1 MAQSMNQSIKKLFI
15 SLGLH
20 TVFLFMGSI
29 LTKPSLTPWYESLNK
44 PSWTPPN
51 AAFPIV
57 WPILFLMMAIS
68 FWMIWKEFEF
78 KKNQNAYVFYGLQ
91 LALNVMWSYS
101 FFFMQNPLY
110 GMINIAL
117 LITFVL
123 LTIQTFMKLKPTA
136 AYLLFPYLF
145 WLFFAAFLNRS
156 IWLLN
161 S

>member
-1 MAQSMNQSIKKLFI
+1 MNQSITKLFI
-15 SLGLH
+15 SLIVHALAL
-20 TVFLFMGSI
+20 TAGSL
-29 LTKPSLTPWYESLNK
+29 LTKPSLALWYTNLQK
-44 PSWTPPN
+44 PEWTPPN
-51 AAFPIV
+51 ATFPIV
-57 WPILFLMMAIS
+57 WPILFLMMAVS

-123 LTIQTFMKLKPTA
+123 LSIQHFMKLKPSA

-156 IWLLN
+156 IWLMN